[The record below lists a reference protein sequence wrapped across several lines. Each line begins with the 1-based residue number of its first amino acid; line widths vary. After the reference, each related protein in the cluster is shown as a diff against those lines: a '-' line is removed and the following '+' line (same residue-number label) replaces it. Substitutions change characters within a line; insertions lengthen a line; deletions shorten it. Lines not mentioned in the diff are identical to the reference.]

1 MIRQHIQLKTTKH
14 LYSFIQ
20 STGLK
25 KFVLPFFIFFT
36 FNTLHA
42 QEGFSI
48 ATDFSLLRS
57 ISKNQGFFA
66 IGQTIQANA
75 HFTNKES
82 LYGWLSYYTNGRFK
96 NTLTAIAKDPT
107 TTPRNINYTSSSKLS
122 YQQVSIGY
130 KHFFVGGAE
139 SESAYTIYGLAG
151 FGLVAGKIEN
161 TWDKT
166 IDSANYIF
174 ELRAIEG
181 SATFKRLT
189 FDIGLGSEARL
200 ATSVYL
206 YADLRTWLPA
216 SNFPS
221 PYLFNNSLP
230 RVIIASTGL
239 RILFN

>member
-1 MIRQHIQLKTTKH
+1 M
-14 LYSFIQ
+14 
-20 STGLK
+20 K
-25 KFVLPFFIFFT
+25 KFVFSIFT
-36 FNTLHA
+36 FVIYTTSQA

-66 IGQTIQANA
+66 IGQTIQGNV
-75 HFTNKES
+75 HFTNTES
-82 LYGWLSYYTNGRFK
+82 LYAWLSYYTNGTFK
-96 NTLTAIAKDPT
+96 NTLTATAKDPT
-107 TTPRNINYTSSSKLS
+107 TSPRNINYTSSSKLS
-122 YQQVSIGY
+122 YQQISIGW

-139 SESAYTIYGLAG
+139 SESAYTVYGLAG

-161 TWDKT
+161 TWDKA
-166 IDSANYIF
+166 IDTADYIF

-189 FDIGLGSEARL
+189 FDIGIGSEARL

-221 PYLFNNSLP
+221 PYLYNNSLP
-230 RVIIASTGL
+230 RVIIASTGI

>member
-1 MIRQHIQLKTTKH
+1 
-14 LYSFIQ
+14 
-20 STGLK
+20 LK
-25 KFVLPFFIFFT
+25 KFVFSIFT
-36 FNTLHA
+36 FVIYTTSQA

-66 IGQTIQANA
+66 IGQTIQGNV
-75 HFTNKES
+75 HFTNTES
-82 LYGWLSYYTNGRFK
+82 LYAWLSYYTNGTFK
-96 NTLTAIAKDPT
+96 NTLTATAKDPT
-107 TTPRNINYTSSSKLS
+107 TSPRNINYTSSSKLS
-122 YQQVSIGY
+122 YQQISIGW

-139 SESAYTIYGLAG
+139 SESAYTVYGLAG

-161 TWDKT
+161 TWDKA
-166 IDSANYIF
+166 IDTADYIF

-181 SATFKRLT
+181 SATFKRLS
-189 FDIGLGSEARL
+189 FDIGIGSEARL

-221 PYLFNNSLP
+221 PYLYNNSLP
-230 RVIIASTGL
+230 RVIIASTGI

>member
-1 MIRQHIQLKTTKH
+1 
-14 LYSFIQ
+14 
-20 STGLK
+20 LK
-25 KFVLPFFIFFT
+25 KFVFSIFT
-36 FNTLHA
+36 FVIYTTSQA

-66 IGQTIQANA
+66 IGQTIQGNV
-75 HFTNKES
+75 HFTNTES
-82 LYGWLSYYTNGRFK
+82 LYAWLSYYTNGTFK
-96 NTLTAIAKDPT
+96 NTLTATAKDPT
-107 TTPRNINYTSSSKLS
+107 TSPRNINYTSSSKLS
-122 YQQVSIGY
+122 YQQISIGW

-139 SESAYTIYGLAG
+139 SESAYTVYGLAG

-161 TWDKT
+161 TWDKA
-166 IDSANYIF
+166 IDTADYIF

-189 FDIGLGSEARL
+189 FDIGIGSEARL

-221 PYLFNNSLP
+221 PYLYNNSLP
-230 RVIIASTGL
+230 RVIIASTGI

>member
-1 MIRQHIQLKTTKH
+1 M
-14 LYSFIQ
+14 
-20 STGLK
+20 K
-25 KFVLPFFIFFT
+25 KFVLLIYILAHVIVT
-36 FNTLHA
+36 KA

-48 ATDFSLLRS
+48 ATDFSVLRS

-66 IGQTIQANA
+66 IGQTIQGNV
-75 HFTNKES
+75 HFTNTES
-82 LYGWLSYYTNGRFK
+82 LYGWLSYYTNGSFK
-96 NTLTAIAKDPT
+96 NTLTATAKDPAT
-107 TTPRNINYTSSSKLS
+107 SPRNINYTSSSKLS
-122 YQQVSIGY
+122 YQQVSIGW

-151 FGLVAGKIEN
+151 FGLVSGKIEN
-161 TWDKT
+161 TWDKS

-189 FDIGLGSEARL
+189 FDIGIGTEARL

-206 YADLRTWLPA
+206 YADLRSWLPA

-221 PYLFNNSLP
+221 PYLYNNSLP
-230 RVIIASTGL
+230 RVIIASMGL

>member
-1 MIRQHIQLKTTKH
+1 MYTT
-14 LYSFIQ
+14 SQ
-20 STGLK
+20 
-25 KFVLPFFIFFT
+25 
-36 FNTLHA
+36 A

-66 IGQTIQANA
+66 IGQTIQGNV
-75 HFTNKES
+75 HFTNTES
-82 LYGWLSYYTNGRFK
+82 AYAWLSYYTNGTFK

-122 YQQVSIGY
+122 YQQVSIGW

-139 SESAYTIYGLAG
+139 SESPYTIYGLAG
-151 FGLVAGKIEN
+151 FGLVSGKIEN
-161 TWDKT
+161 TWDKA
-166 IDSANYIF
+166 IDTADYIF

-181 SATFKRLT
+181 SATFKRLS
-189 FDIGLGSEARL
+189 FDIGIGTEARL

-221 PYLFNNSLP
+221 PYLYNNSLP

>member
-1 MIRQHIQLKTTKH
+1 
-14 LYSFIQ
+14 
-20 STGLK
+20 LK
-25 KFVLPFFIFFT
+25 KFVLLIFT
-36 FNTLHA
+36 FLFLNTSQA

-66 IGQTIQANA
+66 IGQTIQGNV
-75 HFTNKES
+75 HFTNSES
-82 LYGWLSYYTNGRFK
+82 AYAWLSYYTNGNFK

-107 TTPRNINYTSSSKLS
+107 SNPRNINYTSSSKLS
-122 YQQVSIGY
+122 YQQVSIGW

-161 TWDKT
+161 TWDKS

-181 SATFKRLT
+181 SARFKRLT
-189 FDIGLGSEARL
+189 LDVGIGSEARL
-200 ATSVYL
+200 ATSIYL

-221 PYLFNNSLP
+221 PYLYNNSLP

>member
-1 MIRQHIQLKTTKH
+1 
-14 LYSFIQ
+14 
-20 STGLK
+20 LK
-25 KFVLPFFIFFT
+25 KFVFSIFT
-36 FNTLHA
+36 FVIYTTSQA

-66 IGQTIQANA
+66 IGQTIQGNV
-75 HFTNKES
+75 HFTNTAS
-82 LYGWLSYYTNGRFK
+82 LYAWLSYYTNGKFK

-107 TTPRNINYTSSSKLS
+107 TSPRNINYTSSSKLS
-122 YQQVSIGY
+122 YQQISIGW

-161 TWDKT
+161 TWDKS
-166 IDSANYIF
+166 IDTADYIF

-189 FDIGLGSEARL
+189 FDIGIGSEARL

-221 PYLFNNSLP
+221 PYLYNNSLP
-230 RVIIASTGL
+230 RVIIASTGI